1 MKAKP
6 VEVHNADEATTMTFI
21 LGTWHHHLSI
31 KNGIN
36 TRS

>member
-6 VEVHNADEATTMTFI
+6 VVVHNAHDATTMVFI

-36 TRS
+36 TSS